1 MWRQAKG
8 KRWRQRPGES
18 EEMKRCREKQ
28 REAVRIYKERGR
40 GGEREGGVRE
50 RGSRKGRRKGR
61 EMGGEQ

>member
-50 RGSRKGRRKGR
+50 RG
-61 EMGGEQ
+61 